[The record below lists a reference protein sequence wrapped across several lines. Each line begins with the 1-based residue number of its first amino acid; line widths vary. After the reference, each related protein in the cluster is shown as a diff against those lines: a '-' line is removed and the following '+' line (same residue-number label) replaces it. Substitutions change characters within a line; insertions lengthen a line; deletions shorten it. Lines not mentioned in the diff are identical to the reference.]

1 MGALPITLLP
11 PVALSGSGPAT
22 PASLPSNF
30 GSLLGQAISGL
41 QQGQFNANE
50 TIQQAM
56 VGNVSVTQAM
66 VAMTKAQSQ
75 LDIATAVQNQAISAY
90 QSIMN
95 MPLS

>member
-1 MGALPITLLP
+1 MSVLPITLLP
-11 PVALSGSGPAT
+11 PVTISGGASQTSLSNS
-22 PASLPSNF
+22 F
-30 GSLLGQAISGL
+30 GALLGQAITGL
-41 QQGQFNANE
+41 EQGQATANT

-66 VAMTKAQSQ
+66 VAMTQAQSQ
-75 LDIATAVQNQAISAY
+75 LDIATAVQSQAVSAY

>member
-1 MGALPITLLP
+1 
-11 PVALSGSGPAT
+11 V
-22 PASLPSNF
+22 
-30 GSLLGQAISGL
+30 GQAIQGL
-41 QQGQFNANE
+41 QQGQSNADT

-66 VAMTKAQSQ
+66 VAMTQAQSQ
-75 LDIATAVQNQAISAY
+75 LDIATAIQNQAVSAY

>member
-1 MGALPITLLP
+1 MSTIPITLLP
-11 PVALSGSGPAT
+11 PVTLGGNQTQQS
-22 PASLPSNF
+22 SLPSSF
-30 GSLLGQAISGL
+30 GAMLGQAIQGL
-41 QQGQFNANE
+41 QQGQDTANQ

-66 VAMTKAQSQ
+66 VAMTTAQSQ
-75 LDIATAVQNQAISAY
+75 LDIATSIQNQAVSAY